1 MSQALFPGW
10 RPSEEEA
17 ARLGPVVDALQRHI
31 RERGLGVRSFSRP
44 AQWHATLCFIGIDL
58 RHLVTPALLESFSG
72 AAARVPSHAF
82 RIERIAYWPGPGVL
96 VALPFDCP
104 PLQALCDATRDAIR
118 RCGISPQQVTTQPH
132 VTLAYLDK
140 HLPPQ
145 PWLDDVDC
153 AATGSFQVDG
163 FELLFN
169 PGGRY
174 QSLARWQLTGDALPR
189 PPEQGSL
196 L

>member
-10 RPSEEEA
+10 RPSSDEA
-17 ARLGPVVDALQRHI
+17 ARLAPVVATLRDEAREHGLKLQAR
-31 RERGLGVRSFSRP
+31 RP
-44 AQWHATLCFIGIDL
+44 DQWHATLCFIGYDL
-58 RHLVTPALLESFSG
+58 RQQVASALLDAFAR
-72 AAARVPSHAF
+72 AASRIPPHRF
-82 RIERIAYWPGPGVL
+82 RIERVAYWPQSGAV

-118 RCGISPQQVTTQPH
+118 RCGIPPLQTTSQPH
-132 VTLAYLDK
+132 VTLAYLDR
-140 HLPPQ
+140 HLVAQ
-145 PWLDDVDC
+145 DWLDGIDCSGVGEFLVDR
-153 AATGSFQVDG
+153 

-174 QSLARWQLTGDALPR
+174 EALGNWPLTGADLPR
-189 PPEQGSL
+189 PPRQGTL

>member
-10 RPSEEEA
+10 RPEPEDR
-17 ARLGPVVDALQRHI
+17 ARLATLASALRDAAPHDAPPLQPR
-31 RERGLGVRSFSRP
+31 RP
-44 AQWHATLCFIGIDL
+44 DQWHATLCFIGYDM
-58 RHLVTPALLESFSG
+58 RERATPALLAAFADVAARIPPHRFQVERLAYWSGSG
-72 AAARVPSHAF
+72 AV
-82 RIERIAYWPGPGVL
+82 
-96 VALPFDCP
+96 VALPRDCP

-118 RCGISPQQVTTQPH
+118 RCGTQPLQVTSQPH
-132 VTLAYLDK
+132 VTLAYLGK

-145 PWLDDVDC
+145 PWIEAVDC
-153 AATGSFQVDG
+153 GAIACRVDR

-174 QSLARWQLTGDALPR
+174 EALGCWALTGGPLPP
-189 PPEQGSL
+189 PPEQGAL